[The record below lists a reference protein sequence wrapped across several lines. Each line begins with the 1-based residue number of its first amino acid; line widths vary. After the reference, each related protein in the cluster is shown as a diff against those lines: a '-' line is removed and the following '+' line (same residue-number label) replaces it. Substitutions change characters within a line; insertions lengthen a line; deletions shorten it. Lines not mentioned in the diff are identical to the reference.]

1 MRRRCSVAVFFT
13 LQPTAIFLH
22 CNTLQRFGVCLA
34 GGWGAFC
41 VVQHTAIH
49 CNTLQH
55 TATHCNT
62 LQHTATHC
70 NALVQVALE
79 DEALLTSCKGR
90 LKIECVPPELNP
102 EMDTFRSG
110 SMLELV
116 RELALR
122 VAVVGNKRV
131 KVCVC
136 VYVYVYNGVCVYT
149 YVHMCDYRYM
159 CVNIHLYL
167 CIFICIF
174 IYLHQY
180 IGINVYIDKHICI
193 CIYRYIY
200 V

>member
-1 MRRRCSVAVFFT
+1 MLHWKMRRRCSVAVLFT
-13 LQPTAIFLH
+13 LRPTAIH
-22 CNTLQRFGVCLA
+22 CNTLQHSATHCNALVYVSLEKEALFASCNTLEY
-34 GGWGAFC
+34 
-41 VVQHTAIH
+41 TATH

-136 VYVYVYNGVCVYT
+136 VYV
-149 YVHMCDYRYM
+149 
-159 CVNIHLYL
+159 
-167 CIFICIF
+167 CI
-174 IYLHQY
+174 
-180 IGINVYIDKHICI
+180 
-193 CIYRYIY
+193 
-200 V
+200 